1 MELKK
6 IYCVRDNFFTEN
18 YHIETEYI
26 KQETAKTFTVCKN
39 PDGSGWTYRIRKSN
53 MSIYDKRYTLSHAG
67 AVKAL
72 QEMAKNRL
80 SNNNRRI
87 TYLQEENEKICVVLE
102 DISKGKYTE
111 EILDKD
117 V

>member
-6 IYCVRDNFFTEN
+6 IYYVSNYFLTNN

-26 KQETAKTFTVCKN
+26 KQETAKTFIVCIN
-39 PDGSGWTYRIRKSN
+39 PDGSGWTNRIRKSD
-53 MSIYDKRYTLSHAG
+53 MSIYDRRYALSHDD

-72 QEMAKNRL
+72 EEMAKNRL
-80 SNNNRRI
+80 SNNNGRI
-87 TYLQEENEKICVVLE
+87 TYLQKENEKICAVLE

-111 EILDKD
+111 ENFKE
-117 V
+117 